1 MKDGIGIGWWGLGL
15 NWSIQKVRPIA
26 DSTSV
31 AQHWAWAISGSALD
45 FQFWT
50 MDELSPS
57 PQSKDSAASSW
68 RPSQLVFGP
77 YSTQTQSEAPNSK
90 SQTLRVVVTKPF
102 VARLTKDIVE
112 TYHICNPQFKYSEE
126 LNPKR
131 YLTSPSIGVLN
142 DGYDN
147 VNSDLIL
154 TVNFVLV
161 NLDTQRRYVVK
172 DVLGHGTFGQVAKC
186 WVPETNSFVAVK
198 IIKNQPAYYQQALVE
213 VSILTTLNKKYDP
226 EDKHHI
232 VRIYD
237 HFVYHRHL
245 CICFELLD
253 TNLYELIKINHFR
266 GLSLTIVQLFSK
278 QILHG
283 LALLKDAGIIHCD
296 LKPENILLCT
306 SVKPAEIKIIDFGSA
321 CMEDRTVYSYIQSR
335 YYRSPEVLLG
345 YQYTTSIDMWSFGC
359 IVAEL
364 FLGLPLF
371 PGASEFDLLRRMIEI
386 LGGQP
391 PDCVLK
397 EAKNTSKF
405 FKCIRSVHNVENG
418 ELSASRKSAY
428 QALTE
433 EEYEARE
440 LKRPSI
446 GKEYFNRMNL
456 EEIVTNY
463 PYRKNLPKEDVV
475 KESQIRLALVD
486 FLKGLVEF
494 DPAKRWSPF
503 QASKH
508 PFVTGEPFTRPY
520 KPPLE
525 TPRMPVAQNIRVDHH
540 PGGGH
545 WFAAGL
551 SPNIPG
557 RNRVSMH
564 SSPHFQVVPYAHANS
579 YGSVGS
585 HGSYNDGTGL
595 GSSYGSYGDTSNV
608 FAYYSPV
615 GPSGMNM
622 HAQGNVPMLGSSP
635 DARRRIIQ
643 YSHGNGLGMSP
654 SAGSFAPLP
663 LGTSPSQFTPPSS
676 YSQVSAGSPGHY
688 GPTSPARG
696 SCHGSPLGK
705 MAAVSQFNRRK
716 SWGYPGGSQTQESSS
731 SHWQG
736 QATDGT
742 SSNQAEGNSQILGSS
757 PSHLHLSANA
767 GSWKQQRGGSGISPG
782 YLAIQ
787 SMPASFAVGSNMQF
801 PNTTGVAHEKPEA
814 SLSLPDP
821 GDWDPNYSD
830 ELLLQED
837 GSDVSCITTEFSQG
851 MHLNSAEKLVGVG
864 RFNRVSNT
872 SAGLSFQR
880 QNGPIQSYSHAEVG
894 SPPSTN
900 EPLAGYTRLPKP
912 SHFPHISQNSPSRLG
927 QQYQRSSQGRP
938 TNSRGGDWNHMKVQ
952 APPPNFNSGGPLSP
966 GNSSFSN
973 GMSWGRR
980 ASHPVTSIPP
990 ASRGRKDYGRIA

>member
-1 MKDGIGIGWWGLGL
+1 
-15 NWSIQKVRPIA
+15 
-26 DSTSV
+26 
-31 AQHWAWAISGSALD
+31 
-45 FQFWT
+45 
-50 MDELSPS
+50 MDEVSPRNEPKELRGGGADDFSSPS
-57 PQSKDSAASSW
+57 AMAATAERFNW
-68 RPSQLVFGP
+68 RPRQLVFSP
-77 YSTQTQSEAPNSK
+77 YVIVNK
-90 SQTLRVVVTKPF
+90 SHALRVVVRKPL

-112 TYHICNPQFKYSEE
+112 TYQLCNPQFKYSEE

-142 DGYDN
+142 DGHDN

-154 TVNFVLV
+154 TVNCILI
-161 NLDTQRRYVVK
+161 NSEPQRRYIVK

-186 WVPETNSFVAVK
+186 WVAETNSFVAVK
-198 IIKNQPAYYQQALVE
+198 IIKNLPAYYQQALVE

-232 VRIYD
+232 VRIFDY
-237 HFVYHRHL
+237 FVYQRHL

-266 GLSLTIVQLFSK
+266 GLSLSIVQMFSK
-278 QILHG
+278 QILCG

-345 YQYTTSIDMWSFGC
+345 YQYTTAIDMWSFGC

-371 PGASEFDLLRRMIEI
+371 PGASEFDLLGRMIEI

-391 PDCVLK
+391 PDYVLK
-397 EAKNTSKF
+397 EAKNTGKF
-405 FKCIRSVHNVENG
+405 FKCIGSVHNIESAEVSTNG
-418 ELSASRKSAY
+418 RSAY
-428 QALTE
+428 QVLTE
-433 EEYEARE
+433 EEYETRE
-440 LKRPSI
+440 KKKPVI
-446 GKEYFNRMNL
+446 GKEYFKHMNL
-456 EEIVTNY
+456 EAIVTSY
-463 PYRKNLPKEDVV
+463 PYRKNLPQEDIIKER
-475 KESQIRLALVD
+475 QIRLALID
-486 FLKGLVEF
+486 FLRGLVEF

-508 PFVTGEPFTRPY
+508 PFVTGEPFTCPY

-525 TPRMPVAQNIRVDHH
+525 TPRMPVAQNIKVDHH

-557 RNRVSMH
+557 RNRVAPH
-564 SSPHFQVVPYAHANS
+564 NSPHFQLVQYQHANS
-579 YGSVGS
+579 CSSVGS
-585 HGSYNDGTGL
+585 YGSYNDGTGL
-595 GSSYGSYGDTSNV
+595 GSSYGSYGDSSNV

-622 HAQGNVPMLGSSP
+622 HPQGNASMLGSSP
-635 DARRRIIQ
+635 DARRRVIQ
-643 YSHGNGLGMSP
+643 FPPGNGLGMSP
-654 SAGSFAPLP
+654 SAGNFAPLP

-676 YSQVSAGSPGHY
+676 YSQVSAGSPGHF

-696 SCHGSPLGK
+696 SHGSPLGK

-716 SWGYPGGSQTQESSS
+716 SWGYSGNSPSQESLSS

-736 QATDGT
+736 QFPDG
-742 SSNQAEGNSQILGSS
+742 SSASQAEGNSQVLGGS
-757 PSHLHLSANA
+757 PSHLQSNSSAT
-767 GSWKQQRGGSGISPG
+767 SWKQHRGGTGISAAYSPFQAVPG
-782 YLAIQ
+782 SSTLGS
-787 SMPASFAVGSNMQF
+787 SMQLGQTSGAAN
-801 PNTTGVAHEKPEA
+801 EKPES

-837 GSDVSCITTEFSQG
+837 GLDASTMTTDFGKG
-851 MHLNSAEKLVGVG
+851 MHLGSVEVGVG
-864 RFNRVSNT
+864 RSNHVSGT
-872 SAGLSFQR
+872 ISALSTQR
-880 QNGPIQSYSHAEVG
+880 PNGPPQAFSHMEVG
-894 SPPSTN
+894 SPPSGHD
-900 EPLAGYTRLPKP
+900 PHPGYIPPMSKA
-912 SHFPHISQNSPSRLG
+912 SHYVSHISQNSPSRLG
-927 QQYQRSSQGRP
+927 QQPVQRFNYGRP
-938 TNSRGGDWNHMKVQ
+938 PNSRAGEWNHMKV
-952 APPPNFNSGGPLSP
+952 PPSFSNFNSGGPRSP
-966 GNSSFSN
+966 GNSTYNN

-980 ASHPVTSIPP
+980 ANHPITSIPP
-990 ASRGRKDYGRIA
+990 TSRGRKDYGRIS

>member
-1 MKDGIGIGWWGLGL
+1 
-15 NWSIQKVRPIA
+15 
-26 DSTSV
+26 
-31 AQHWAWAISGSALD
+31 
-45 FQFWT
+45 

-68 RPSQLVFGP
+68 RPGQLAFSP
-77 YSTQTQSEAPNSK
+77 YSTQSEAANNK
-90 SQTLRVVVTKPF
+90 SQCLRVLVRRPF

-112 TYHICNPQFKYSEE
+112 TYQICNPQFKYSEE

-131 YLTSPSIGVLN
+131 YLTTPSSGVLN

-161 NLDTQRRYVVK
+161 NLDTQRRYIVK

-186 WVPETNSFVAVK
+186 LVPQTNSFVAVK
-198 IIKNQPAYYQQALVE
+198 IIKNQPAYYQQARVE

-237 HFVYHRHL
+237 YFVCHRHL

-296 LKPENILLCT
+296 LKPENILLCASN

-391 PDCVLK
+391 PDYVLK

-405 FKCIRSVHNVENG
+405 FKCIRSVHNMENG
-418 ELSASRKSAY
+418 ELSANGKSAY

-433 EEYEARE
+433 AEYEARE

-446 GKEYFNRMNL
+446 GKEYFNHMNL
-456 EEIVTNY
+456 EEIVTSY
-463 PYRKNLPKEDVV
+463 PYRKNLPKEDMV
-475 KESQIRLALVD
+475 KENQIRLALVD
-486 FLKGLVEF
+486 FLRGLVEF
-494 DPAKRWSPF
+494 DPAKRWSPV

-508 PFVTGEPFTRPY
+508 PFVTGEPFTCPY
-520 KPPLE
+520 KPPSE
-525 TPRMPVAQNIRVDHH
+525 TPRMPVSQNIRVDHH

-557 RNRVSMH
+557 RNRVSIH

-595 GSSYGSYGDTSNV
+595 GSSYGSYGDTSNI

-622 HAQGNVPMLGSSP
+622 HAQGNLSMLGSSP
-635 DARRRIIQ
+635 DARRRIVQ

-676 YSQVSAGSPGHY
+676 YGQVSAGSPGHY

-696 SCHGSPLGK
+696 NCHGSPLGK

-731 SHWQG
+731 THWQG

-742 SSNQAEGNSQILGSS
+742 SSSQAEGNSQMLGSS
-757 PSHLHLSANA
+757 PSHLHLSSNA
-767 GSWKQQRGGSGISPG
+767 GSWKQPRGGSGVSAG
-782 YLAIQ
+782 YLAQ
-787 SMPASFAVGSNMQF
+787 NMPASITVGSHIQF
-801 PNTTGVAHEKPEA
+801 TKTTGVSHEKAEA
-814 SLSLPDP
+814 IQSLPDP

-837 GSDVSCITTEFSQG
+837 GSDVSCFTAEFSQG
-851 MHLNSAEKLVGVG
+851 MHFSSAETLVGSG
-864 RFNRVSNT
+864 RFNHAPNSST
-872 SAGLSFQR
+872 GPSFQR
-880 QNGPIQSYSHAEVG
+880 QNGPIQSYPHSEVG
-894 SPPSTN
+894 SPPPTT
-900 EPLAGYTRLPKP
+900 EPLAGYMRLSKP
-912 SHFPHISQNSPSRLG
+912 SHFMPHISQNSPSRLG
-927 QQYQRSSQGRP
+927 QQYQRSNHGRP
-938 TNSRGGDWNHMKVQ
+938 TNSRGNDWNHMKMQ
-952 APPPNFNSGGPLSP
+952 PPSPNFNSGGPHSP

-973 GMSWGRR
+973 GMSWGHR
-980 ASHPVTSIPP
+980 ASHPITSIPP
-990 ASRGRKDYGRIA
+990 ASRGRKDYGRIS

>member
-1 MKDGIGIGWWGLGL
+1 
-15 NWSIQKVRPIA
+15 
-26 DSTSV
+26 
-31 AQHWAWAISGSALD
+31 
-45 FQFWT
+45 
-50 MDELSPS
+50 MDEVGPS
-57 PQSKDSAASSW
+57 NQGETQGGSEEGFRVQWQP
-68 RPSQLVFGP
+68 RQLVFGAYTP
-77 YSTQTQSEAPNSK
+77 QDEADRK
-90 SQTLRVVVTKPF
+90 LRVVVRRPL
-102 VARLTKDIVE
+102 VARLTKDIIE
-112 TYHICNPQFKYSEE
+112 TYQICNPQFKYSEE

-131 YLTSPSIGVLN
+131 FLTSPSVGVLN

-154 TVNFVLV
+154 TVNFVLI
-161 NLDTQRRYVVK
+161 NLETQRRYIVK

-186 WVPETNSFVAVK
+186 WVPETGSFVAVK

-237 HFVYHRHL
+237 YFVYQRHL

-266 GLSLTIVQLFSK
+266 GLSLSIVQLFSK
-278 QILHG
+278 QILRG

-345 YQYTTSIDMWSFGC
+345 YQYTTAIDMWSFGC

-386 LGGQP
+386 LGAQP
-391 PDCVLK
+391 PDYVLK

-405 FKCIRSVHNVENG
+405 FKCIGSIHNVENG
-418 ELSASRKSAY
+418 ELSIGSRSTY

-440 LKRPSI
+440 LKKPLI
-446 GKEYFNRMNL
+446 GKEYFNHKNL
-456 EEIVTNY
+456 EAIVTNY
-463 PYRKNLPKEDVV
+463 PYRKNLPKEDII
-475 KESQIRLALVD
+475 KESQIRLALID
-486 FLKGLVEF
+486 FLRGLVEF

-508 PFVTGEPFTRPY
+508 PFVTGEPFTSPYRP
-520 KPPLE
+520 PPE
-525 TPRMPVAQNIRVDHH
+525 TPRLPVAQNIKVDHH

-551 SPNIPG
+551 SPNIPN
-557 RNRVSMH
+557 RNRVSYH
-564 SSPHFQVVPYAHANS
+564 NSPHFPMVPYGHANS
-579 YGSVGS
+579 YGSIGS
-585 HGSYNDGTGL
+585 HGSYNDNAGL
-595 GSSYGSYGDTSNV
+595 GSSYGSYGDSSNM

-615 GPSGMNM
+615 GPSAMNM
-622 HAQGNVPMLGSSP
+622 HPQAGASMLGSSP
-635 DARRRIIQ
+635 DARRRIMQ
-643 YSHGNGLGMSP
+643 YSHGNGLGVSP
-654 SAGSFAPLP
+654 SAGNFAPLP

-676 YSQVSAGSPGHY
+676 YSQVSGGSPGHY
-688 GPTSPARG
+688 GPTSPARN
-696 SCHGSPLGK
+696 SCQGSPLSK
-705 MAAVSQFNRRK
+705 MAAAGQFNRRK
-716 SWGYPGGSQTQESSS
+716 SWGYSGSSQSLEGPSSS
-731 SHWQG
+731 NWQG
-736 QATDGT
+736 PVTDGT
-742 SSNQAEGNSQILGSS
+742 TSSQAEGNSQVASGL
-757 PSHLHLSANA
+757 PSHIHSNSNTAN
-767 GSWKQQRGGSGISPG
+767 WKQQRGSIGMVTG
-782 YLAIQ
+782 YSNIQ
-787 SMPASFAVGSNMQF
+787 NMPNSIGSNVQLQHS
-801 PNTTGVAHEKPEA
+801 TGVSQDKSE
-814 SLSLPDP
+814 SSMSLPDP

-837 GSDVSCITTEFSQG
+837 GSDESCVTTEFSRG
-851 MHLNSAEKLVGVG
+851 LHIGSADSSVGVG
-864 RFNRVSNT
+864 RFNHVSST
-872 SAGLSFQR
+872 SSNLSIQSR
-880 QNGPIQSYSHAEVG
+880 QNGPIGFSHGEVG
-894 SPPSTN
+894 SPPSAN
-900 EPLAGYTRLPKP
+900 EPHAGYPRFMSKH
-912 SHFPHISQNSPSRLG
+912 SHFMPHITQNSPSRLG
-927 QQYQRSSQGRP
+927 QQMAPRYNHGRSTGA
-938 TNSRGGDWNHMKVQ
+938 RGSEWNHMKVQ
-952 APPPNFNSGGPLSP
+952 LPPSNFNSGGPRSP

-973 GMSWGRR
+973 GMPWGRR
-980 ASHPVTSIPP
+980 VNHPVSNIPP